1 MKAQGDILWL
11 AQVLGSPRI
20 SSRLWLGGVVGQRRD
35 YGLIAALVAQVHKVA
50 LCRELMLAA
59 DGLASY
65 VSAFRQA
72 FRAPLYT
79 GKPGRPRL
87 VPWPN
92 IAIVQVIKRRVEGVL
107 CVERRV
113 TQGSEEMVGR
123 ILRES
128 QGGGCINTAYIE
140 RLNATFRQRLACLA
154 RRSTR

>member
-1 MKAQGDILWL
+1 
-11 AQVLGSPRI
+11 
-20 SSRLWLGGVVGQRRD
+20 
-35 YGLIAALVAQVHKVA
+35 
-50 LCRELMLAA
+50 MLAA

-92 IAIVQVIKRRVEGVL
+92 IAIVQVIKRHVEGVL
-107 CVERRV
+107 AVERRI

-123 ILRES
+123 VLRES

-154 RRSTR
+154 RRSRALVRTPELLEQGMHLVGCLYNFCTPHQSVRRSG

>member
-1 MKAQGDILWL
+1 
-11 AQVLGSPRI
+11 
-20 SSRLWLGGVVGQRRD
+20 
-35 YGLIAALVAQVHKVA
+35 
-50 LCRELMLAA
+50 MLAA

-72 FRAPLYT
+72 FRVPLYT
-79 GKPGRPRL
+79 GKAGRPRL

-107 CVERRV
+107 SVERRV

-123 ILRES
+123 VLRES
-128 QGGGCINTAYIE
+128 QGGGCINFAQHHEVTAYIE